1 MPGGKGNIK
10 PEDGIKTRF
19 KKGQSGNPAGG
30 PKKLPSLDVLLAD
43 VLGEDPNDPAKISEA
58 KEVLVAMLKQAKKGN
73 VQAQVAILD
82 RAYGKPKQAV
92 EHTGPD
98 GDPLH
103 TGGITLVFNTA
114 NIEPVTSEA
123 AMAEI
128 FEKFKDG

>member
-1 MPGGKGNIK
+1 ML
-10 PEDGIKTRF
+10 E
-19 KKGQSGNPAGG
+19 KGQSGNPAGR
-30 PKKLPSLDVLLAD
+30 PKKLPELDKLLAD
-43 VLGEDPNDPAKISEA
+43 VLGEEKDGVTAADAI
-58 KEVLVAMLKQAKKGN
+58 LKKLRQMATQGN
-73 VQAQVAILD
+73 LRAAEILLD

-103 TGGITLVFNTA
+103 TGGITIVFNAA

-128 FEKFKDG
+128 FEKFKEV